1 MYIIIKD
8 AYDVGTTWSNDAKTK
23 SSSPPFVG
31 PARKYVT
38 IPGWPHQ
45 FQRHVRIFGS
55 ANKDVHPATVR
66 VENLQQ
72 DFLGGARRG
81 RKRTGEH
88 GGFTYPYAPWCWNI
102 YQYLPH
108 KSPSHVGKYTIHG
121 AFGLGNPKGTMV
133 ISKIE
138 PRKKLWFHQQK
149 CWLKHGWVE
158 L

>member
-1 MYIIIKD
+1 MIQRRKDQVII
-8 AYDVGTTWSNDAKTK
+8 
-23 SSSPPFVG
+23 PPFCWPG
-31 PARKYVT
+31 PE
-38 IPGWPHQ
+38 I
-45 FQRHVRIFGS
+45 RHDPRVAAPNFNAMSGS
-55 ANKDVHPATVR
+55 LAPPTKTFTPRLSR

-138 PRKKLWFHQQK
+138 PRKKWWFHQQK